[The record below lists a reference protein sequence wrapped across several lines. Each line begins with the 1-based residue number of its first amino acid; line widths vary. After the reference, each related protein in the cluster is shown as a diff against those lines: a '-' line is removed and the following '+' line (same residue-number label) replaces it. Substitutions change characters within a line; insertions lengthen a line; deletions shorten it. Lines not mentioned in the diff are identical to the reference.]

1 MNTLTED
8 DVRRQ
13 LDPARV
19 IGAIENAFRDLY
31 PSTVVPARTHINLD
45 GGIFLAMPCYD
56 GNGHIL
62 GMKLVVVQ
70 DSPTWPEDRVQATY
84 MLLDPATGRPKMVI
98 PAKYLTDLRT
108 AATSAVATKFL
119 AREDVRVLAIFGTG
133 RQARAHIRVVPLVR
147 RFERVLVCGENPE
160 QSLEFAEQVSAEVGL
175 PVDPADGSACAAK
188 SDVICTCTTS
198 NTPLFEGSLV
208 RPGTHLNVVGA
219 FQPDAREVDGLT
231 VQRARVVVDTYDGA
245 LAEAGDLLIPMH
257 EGTIGRDHIISD
269 LHELL
274 SGKNAGRTRATD
286 ITLFKSVG
294 CALED
299 LVTAQLLTGL

>member
-8 DVRRQ
+8 DVRRL

-70 DSPTWPEDRVQATY
+70 DSPAWPEDRVQATY

-147 RFERVLVCGENPE
+147 RFERVLVCGENPKC
-160 QSLEFAEQVSAEVGL
+160 L
-175 PVDPADGSACAAK
+175 
-188 SDVICTCTTS
+188 
-198 NTPLFEGSLV
+198 
-208 RPGTHLNVVGA
+208 
-219 FQPDAREVDGLT
+219 
-231 VQRARVVVDTYDGA
+231 QR
-245 LAEAGDLLIPMH
+245 
-257 EGTIGRDHIISD
+257 
-269 LHELL
+269 
-274 SGKNAGRTRATD
+274 
-286 ITLFKSVG
+286 
-294 CALED
+294 
-299 LVTAQLLTGL
+299 

>member
-1 MNTLTED
+1 
-8 DVRRQ
+8 
-13 LDPARV
+13 
-19 IGAIENAFRDLY
+19 
-31 PSTVVPARTHINLD
+31 
-45 GGIFLAMPCYD
+45 
-56 GNGHIL
+56 
-62 GMKLVVVQ
+62 
-70 DSPTWPEDRVQATY
+70 

-147 RFERVLVCGENPE
+147 RFERVLVCGENPK

-175 PVDPADGSACAAK
+175 PVDPADASACAAK

-269 LHELL
+269 LHKLL